1 MLPVLGLLWVCALTA
16 CASDGPFE
24 RESFE
29 EAAGDDVPAERAGLG
44 FTREGA
50 LERPTPVGGERA
62 RQAEAARVVRELW
75 EIAGAS
81 GAPGEAWT
89 FDYQVHGGA
98 LTLLS
103 FRRTTPGLGA
113 GAAVDW
119 NGFSRELTR
128 SLSTLVGVKP
138 RRLRFTLERGP
149 ERWRFDLET
158 VRGQVAAHARTVPE
172 ALPGASGPLRSD
184 ALTVARQLL
193 PAARIPWEG
202 RVRERARLQ
211 FEGLRLLTEAELRDF
226 EVQEGSGRRSAP
238 GSTDLRM
245 PVVQALLPFANAVGS
260 REVEVE
266 LEGRHVR
273 GEAEPRW
280 RVVAATTL
288 EPSEPPEA
296 MEDIAREYRAM
307 QEDILR
313 HWRQEVKDSARLAGV
328 WSFEQLAYWYVGGFI
343 AKGALGAM
351 EAAAPTVVSVLGR
364 GGAKAAQW
372 FRTVLIRTPPAER
385 EALQRIWMKA
395 EAEGLA
401 ALEAGEQAE
410 LRSLL
415 KDMEHRLRTPITDKY
430 SKDKLRE
437 WARQEYFEV
446 HHPQLAQ
453 ALGKDLLGTYQV
465 HHLVP
470 IEHAHLFPARSVNAA
485 ENLVGMARE
494 VHSSV
499 NSVWTLVRTNAKN
512 VSAKEVEEIARITH
526 KHFGRWF
533 HVLYDSSKSGA
544 ALASAEKAAL
554 KEVAAVLGL

>member
-1 MLPVLGLLWVCALTA
+1 MLGLLWVCALTA

-29 EAAGDDVPAERAGLG
+29 EATGDDVPAERAGLG

-158 VRGQVAAHARTVPE
+158 IRGQVAAHARTVPE

-410 LRSLL
+410 LRHILAQVEKAL
-415 KDMEHRLRTPITDKY
+415 HEPLDRQAKKRLRQ
-430 SKDKLRE
+430 
-437 WARQEYFEV
+437 WARREYFETV
-446 HHPQLAQ
+446 NPQLARE
-453 ALGKDLLGTYQV
+453 LGPLRMEEYEI
-465 HHLVP
+465 HHRVP
-470 IEHAHLFPARSVNAA
+470 LEYARLFPRMDINQGTNLVAVERTVHRSINRVWESVGQQSQRLDSRQVEELSRVIDQQYGSWFHRVHVPAESASALAAA
-485 ENLVGMARE
+485 EQ
-494 VHSSV
+494 
-499 NSVWTLVRTNAKN
+499 NALRAVK
-512 VSAKEVEEIARITH
+512 
-526 KHFGRWF
+526 
-533 HVLYDSSKSGA
+533 
-544 ALASAEKAAL
+544 ALLER
-554 KEVAAVLGL
+554 

>member
-1 MLPVLGLLWVCALTA
+1 MLGLLWMLALSA

-24 RESFE
+24 AESLE
-29 EAAGDDVPAERAGLG
+29 GALGDDTPAERAGLG

-50 LERPTPVGGERA
+50 LERASPVGGERA

-75 EIAGAS
+75 EVAGAR

-103 FRRTTPGLGA
+103 FRRTTPGQGMGA
-113 GAAVDW
+113 SVEW
-119 NGFSRELTR
+119 STFSRELTR

-158 VRGQVAAHARTVPE
+158 VRGPVAVQARTVPE
-172 ALPGASGPLRSD
+172 ALPGASGPQLSD
-184 ALTVARQLL
+184 ALAVARQLL
-193 PAARIPWEG
+193 PASRVPWQG
-202 RVRERARLQ
+202 RVHERARLQ
-211 FEGLRLLTEAELRDF
+211 FEGLRLHPEVELGVF
-226 EVQEGSGRRSAP
+226 EVQGGSGRRSAP
-238 GSTDLRM
+238 ESTDLRT
-245 PVVQALLPFANAVGS
+245 PVVKALLPFANAVGS
-260 REVEVE
+260 RTVEVE
-266 LEGRHVR
+266 LEGRHER

-288 EPSEPPEA
+288 EPAPPPEA

-313 HWRQEVKDSARLAGV
+313 RWREEVKDSARLAGV

-385 EALQRIWMKA
+385 EALQRIWMKV
-395 EAEGLA
+395 EAEGLV

-410 LRSLL
+410 LQSLL
-415 KDMEHRLRTPITDKY
+415 RGLEHRLRRPITDKY
-430 SKDKLRE
+430 SKDKIRE

-446 HHPQLAQ
+446 HQPRLAQ

-470 IEHAHLFPARSVNAA
+470 IEHAHLFPTRSINAA

-512 VSAKEVEEIARITH
+512 VSAKEVEEIAHITH

-533 HVLYDSSKSGA
+533 HVLYDPSKSGA